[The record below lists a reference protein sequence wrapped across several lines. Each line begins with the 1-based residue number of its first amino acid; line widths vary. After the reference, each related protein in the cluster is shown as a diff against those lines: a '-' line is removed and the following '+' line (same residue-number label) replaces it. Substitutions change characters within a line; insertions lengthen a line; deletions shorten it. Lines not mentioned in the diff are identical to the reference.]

1 MNAEPHLTAPMKA
14 AMRRLAGGVVIV
26 TTRVGADRMAM
37 VLTAVNSLSLEPPSL
52 LVCINRAGSMFVALA
67 EGAPFCVNVLGED
80 HEALARRCSTGGSG
94 DARFSAGQWQE
105 RDGLPHLAD
114 AQAAL
119 FCANEAQFAYGSH
132 GIFVGRV
139 RDILL
144 CGEPR
149 PLVYADAKYGRFC
162 AGA

>member
-1 MNAEPHLTAPMKA
+1 MNAESHLTEAMKA
-14 AMRRLAGGVVIV
+14 AMRRLAAGVVV
-26 TTRVGADRMAM
+26 VATRVGSDRMAM

-52 LVCINRAGSMFVALA
+52 LICINRSGSMFSALA
-67 EGAPFCVNVLGED
+67 EGSPFCVNVLGES
-80 HEALARRCSTGGSG
+80 HEALARLCSTGGAG
-94 DARFSAGQWQE
+94 EARFASGKWEE
-105 RDGLPHLAD
+105 RDGLPYLID

-119 FCANEAQFAYGSH
+119 FCANEAQFRYGSH
-132 GIFVGRV
+132 GIFIGLV

-162 AGA
+162 ATA